1 MLLWNGGPGCMW
13 RYPTT
18 SDHFLRFIAA
28 FFLMFLA
35 GCNLVAELPQGV
47 AVQDVPVPTPP
58 IPEADA
64 NAVMAGIC
72 FEAARDAAG
81 QLFVLHSADELTNF
95 FDLADNSRL
104 CRQPV
109 TRRAFDFGDGRA
121 LAGLWSVARGCA
133 AAHDVL
139 YFQRDSGARRIR
151 LQLQLD
157 VTGDCDY
164 ELVRPWWMTLDDAR
178 DHEIE
183 IEVLP

>member
-1 MLLWNGGPGCMW
+1 MW
-13 RYPTT
+13 HNPTT
-18 SDHFLRFIAA
+18 SDRFPRCIAA
-28 FFLMFLA
+28 LFLMFLT

-58 IPEADA
+58 LPEADA

-72 FEAARDAAG
+72 LEAARDAAG
-81 QLFVLHSADELTNF
+81 QLFVLRSADELTNF

-109 TRRAFDFGDGRA
+109 TRRAFDFGDGRV
-121 LAGLWSVARGCA
+121 LAGLWSAARGCA
-133 AAHDVL
+133 AAHHVRF
-139 YFQRDSGARRIR
+139 FQRDSGARRIR
-151 LQLQLD
+151 LQLQLG

-164 ELVRPWWMTLDDAR
+164 ELVRPWWMTLEDAR
-178 DHEIE
+178 DYEIA